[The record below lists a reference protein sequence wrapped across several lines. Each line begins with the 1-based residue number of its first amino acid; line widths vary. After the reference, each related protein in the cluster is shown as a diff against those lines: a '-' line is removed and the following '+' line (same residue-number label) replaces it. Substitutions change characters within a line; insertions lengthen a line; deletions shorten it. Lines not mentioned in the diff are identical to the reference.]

1 MTNNLISLGCIA
13 VIILAGNM
21 AIQYHEFVFG
31 ISGSMVLTKTRRV
44 TTLCYRFISAALF
57 RDLWIFDE

>member
-21 AIQYHEFVFG
+21 AIQYHEFVFA
-31 ISGSMVLTKTRRV
+31 ISGSMVLAKTRQRHDFV
-44 TTLCYRFISAALF
+44 LQVFQCCIVSRSLDI
-57 RDLWIFDE
+57 R